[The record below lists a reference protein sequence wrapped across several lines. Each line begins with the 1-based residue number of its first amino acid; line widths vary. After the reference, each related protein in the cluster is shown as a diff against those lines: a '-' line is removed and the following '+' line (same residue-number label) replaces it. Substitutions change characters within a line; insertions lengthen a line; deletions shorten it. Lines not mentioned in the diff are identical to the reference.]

1 MPEVIFIIVL
11 HFTVMG
17 YSGRALPSDAA
28 HRKAFVEQSDCRK
41 AIPAVRRALASSP
54 VAPDRIV
61 CERMEI
67 MK

>member
-1 MPEVIFIIVL
+1 MSETIFIIVL
-11 HFTVMG
+11 HFTVLN

-28 HRKAFVEQSDCRK
+28 HRKAFAEQSDCRK

-61 CERMEI
+61 CERLEI
-67 MK
+67 VR